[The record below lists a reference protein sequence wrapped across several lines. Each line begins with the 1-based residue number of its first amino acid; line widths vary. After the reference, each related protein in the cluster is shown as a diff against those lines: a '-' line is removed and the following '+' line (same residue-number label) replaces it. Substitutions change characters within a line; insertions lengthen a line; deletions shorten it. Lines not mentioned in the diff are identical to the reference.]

1 MMQGGGRRAGWLCG
15 NMEKASV
22 NEAICSVTVIHE
34 DVLENVRGELT
45 DEKSLRRMA
54 EMFKVMNDPT
64 RLRIIN
70 ALLLA
75 EMCVCDI
82 AVLMNM
88 TQPTISHHL
97 KVLRQSELI
106 KYRREGKVV
115 YYSLDDEHIGVLFQ
129 NALDHAMEAK

>member
-1 MMQGGGRRAGWLCG
+1 MTDFGGG
-15 NMEKASV
+15 MEKKESNDAL
-22 NEAICSVTVIHE
+22 CSVTVIHE
-34 DVLENVRGELT
+34 DVPENVRNGLT
-45 DEKSLRRMA
+45 EEKHLRRMA

-82 AVLMNM
+82 AALMDM

-97 KVLRQSELI
+97 KVLRQNELI
-106 KYRREGKVV
+106 RYRRDGKVV
-115 YYSLDDEHIGVLFQ
+115 YYSLDDGHIGVLFQ
-129 NALDHAMEAK
+129 NALDHAMEAR